1 MAQRT
6 LILAAEVSVASGV
19 GNSTTVGSAKCVRVF
34 NSSGSDLT
42 ITVTDPTGANTK
54 SGAGSISMPD
64 NTIEFFEK
72 HVQLGWVIVPKVFI
86 FTSTVIFPISY
97 VPKVNLNQKY

>member
-42 ITVTDPTGANTK
+42 VTVIDPTGANTK

-64 NTIEFFEK
+64 NTIEFIEK
-72 HVQLGWVIVPKVFI
+72 EETFTIHGNGAFKATKVG
-86 FTSTVIFPISY
+86 FT
-97 VPKVNLNQKY
+97 N

>member
-64 NTIEFFEK
+64 NTIEFIEK
-72 HVQLGWVIVPKVFI
+72 EETFTIQEQLFLEVLLVELP
-86 FTSTVIFPISY
+86 TSQPFLVHHIWGNS
-97 VPKVNLNQKY
+97 L

>member
-42 ITVTDPTGANTK
+42 ITDRSNRC
-54 SGAGSISMPD
+54 
-64 NTIEFFEK
+64 
-72 HVQLGWVIVPKVFI
+72 
-86 FTSTVIFPISY
+86 
-97 VPKVNLNQKY
+97 KY